1 MLNPIEEFAGLV
13 SRPEDQVD
21 LARAALLIAAA
32 DHPELE
38 PEVWLSRLD
47 DFAYGV
53 DDLDSLR
60 RRLFTE
66 LGFDGERESYYEP
79 ESSFLDVAIER
90 RRSIPIT
97 LSVLTIEVARRA
109 GIKLEGIGMP
119 GHFLVR
125 SPLTGEYIDPFFNGE
140 VMNEEAVEARFRQVT
155 GVPAEVKFGTG
166 MRPVS
171 TTQEIL
177 ARMLNN
183 LKSIY
188 RARSD
193 GRSLEWVQRMRLSLP
208 IIPRGEVTELG
219 EALALQGR
227 VREGAEEV
235 LAVAVLHPELADQ
248 LRAAARSLRS
258 SLN

>member
-1 MLNPIEEFAGLV
+1 MLNPVEEFAGLV
-13 SRPEDQVD
+13 ARPEEQVD
-21 LARAALLIAAA
+21 LARAALAIARGN
-32 DHPELE
+32 HPDME
-38 PEVWLSRLD
+38 PEVWMTRLD

-60 RRLFTE
+60 RRLFKE
-66 LGFDGERESYYEP
+66 LGFDGERDHYYEP
-79 ESSFLDVAIER
+79 EMSFLDIAIER

-97 LSVLTIEVARRA
+97 LSVLTIEVGRRA

-125 SPLTGEYIDPFFNGE
+125 SPLTGNYVDPFFNGE
-140 VMNEEAVEARFRQVT
+140 LMDEAAVEARFRQVT
-155 GVPAEVKFGTG
+155 GVPAEVKFSPG

-171 TTQEIL
+171 GRHEIL

-183 LKSIY
+183 LKAIY
-188 RARSD
+188 KARND
-193 GRSLEWVQRMRLSLP
+193 GRSLEWVLRMRLALP
-208 IIPRGEVTELG
+208 IIPRDEVADLG
-219 EALALQGR
+219 QALALQGR
-227 VREGAEEV
+227 VREGAAEV
-235 LAVAVLHPELADQ
+235 MAVAEEHPEIADQ